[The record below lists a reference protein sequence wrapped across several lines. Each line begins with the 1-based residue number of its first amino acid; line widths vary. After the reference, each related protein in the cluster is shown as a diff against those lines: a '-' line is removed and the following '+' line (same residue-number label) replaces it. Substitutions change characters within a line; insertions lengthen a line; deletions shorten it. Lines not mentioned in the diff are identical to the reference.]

1 MTTSART
8 RRRIG
13 VSGPHGTGKTTLVEE
28 LCARLDGHT
37 PIDEPYLLL
46 EDEGYECEF
55 PPSVADYRA
64 QLHRSLRSLL
74 TSGAGVVFD
83 RTPLDFLA
91 YLTACG
97 VDAEGTVDVDLV
109 RSAMATLDFLVVVP
123 ITEDTERTLPPA
135 DFPQL
140 ATAVNR
146 ALRELVYDDPLH
158 LCEGLT
164 VVEPAGPL
172 TGRVDA
178 VLAALQPDVGAR
190 SPSVGRPD
198 PFG

>member
-1 MTTSART
+1 M

-37 PIDEPYLLL
+37 PIDKPYLLL
-46 EDEGYECEF
+46 EEEGYECEF

-64 QLHRSLRSLL
+64 QLKRSLRSLL
-74 TSGAGVVFD
+74 NSGAGVVFD

-97 VDAEGTVDVDLV
+97 VDAEDAVDVDLV
-109 RSAMATLDFLVVVP
+109 RSAMATLDLLVLVP
-123 ITEDTERTLPPA
+123 ITDDTQRTLPPA

-140 ATAVNR
+140 GAAVND
-146 ALRELVYDDPLH
+146 ALLELVYDDPLH
-158 LCEGLT
+158 LCEGLA
-164 VVEPAGPL
+164 VVELAGPL
-172 TGRVDA
+172 AGRVDA
-178 VLAALQPDVGAR
+178 VLGALRPVVGDR
-190 SPSVGRPD
+190 SPSAGRITPSS
-198 PFG
+198 

>member
-1 MTTSART
+1 MQ
-8 RRRIG
+8 RRIG

-64 QLHRSLRSLL
+64 QLHRSLRSLRA
-74 TSGAGVVFD
+74 SGAGVVFD

-97 VDAEGTVDVDLV
+97 VDAEDAVDVDLV
-109 RSAMATLDFLVVVP
+109 RSAMATIDLLVVVP
-123 ITEDTERTLPPA
+123 NTEHTDRLLPRA
-135 DFPQL
+135 DFPEL
-140 ATAVNR
+140 GAAVND
-146 ALRELVYDDPLH
+146 ALLELVYDDPLH
-158 LCEGLT
+158 LCEGLP
-164 VVEPAGPL
+164 VLELSGPVDRRVE
-172 TGRVDA
+172 T
-178 VLAALQPDVGAR
+178 VLAALRPDVGAR
-190 SPSVGRPD
+190 SPSSGRTD
-198 PFG
+198 LS